1 MTRKMIPNII
11 TLARIGFV
19 PVFMACMGS
28 GWRVAALVI
37 FSFASATDFVD
48 GYLAR
53 RMGLVT
59 NFGKVMDPLADKLL
73 VMTALI
79 YFVRE
84 ETVAVWVVVV
94 VLGREFIISTLR
106 IVAGSAGNV
115 LGADL
120 SGKIKTVVQIF
131 GVIAVLSPW
140 YMQGLWQNVT
150 VSTLS
155 SWIMA
160 AVTVWSGAD
169 YLIRH
174 WPAIKL
180 TE

>member
-1 MTRKMIPNII
+1 MIPNII
-11 TLARIGFV
+11 TLARIALV
-19 PVFMACMGS
+19 PVFMVLMGMEL
-28 GWRVAALVI
+28 RVAALVI
-37 FSFASATDFVD
+37 FSVASATDFVD

-53 RMGLVT
+53 KMGQVT

-73 VMTALI
+73 VLAALI

-84 ETVAVWVVVV
+84 NTVAVWVVVV

-106 IVAGSAGNV
+106 IVAASAGKV

-131 GVIAVLSPW
+131 GVIAILSPW
-140 YMQGLWQNVT
+140 YRQELWPAVT
-150 VSTLS
+150 IYTLS

-160 AVTVWSGAD
+160 FVTVWSGID

-174 WPAIKL
+174 WPAIKRMD
-180 TE
+180 

>member
-1 MTRKMIPNII
+1 MIPNII
-11 TLARIGFV
+11 TLARIGLV
-19 PVFMACMGS
+19 PVFMLCMGS
-28 GWRVAALVI
+28 EWRIAALVI
-37 FSFASATDFVD
+37 FSVASATDFVD

-53 RMGLVT
+53 KMGLVT

-73 VMTALI
+73 ILAALI

-106 IVAGSAGNV
+106 IVAASAGTV

-120 SGKIKTVVQIF
+120 SGKVKTVVQIF
-131 GVIAVLSPW
+131 CVIAIL
-140 YMQGLWQNVT
+140 T
-150 VSTLS
+150 VWHQQELFAGVRICDLA

-160 AVTVWSGAD
+160 AVTAWSGLD

-174 WPAIKL
+174 WSAIKM